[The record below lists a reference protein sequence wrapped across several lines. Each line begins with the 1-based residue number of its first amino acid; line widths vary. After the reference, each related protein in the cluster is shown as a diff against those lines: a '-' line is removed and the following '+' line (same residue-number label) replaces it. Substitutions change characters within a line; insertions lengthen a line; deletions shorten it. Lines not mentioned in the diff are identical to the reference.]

1 MRRPYVAVY
10 STMTIDGRIA
20 SRTGFSKLSCPYD
33 LKRLHSVRASSDAII
48 VGANTV
54 IVDDPLL
61 TVRYVKGRNPVR
73 VIIDGSL
80 RTNPSARVYNT
91 LNEAKTIVYTSKK
104 SDKKKKEILRRKG
117 VEVVELSD
125 DVLLDVLSIL
135 EDLYMRGV
143 RRVLVEGGGRT
154 IWSFISRRVV
164 DELMITIAPYVFGN
178 GVSVV
183 EGGGFNDITDALSF
197 KLAELRIC
205 ECGKELH
212 VRYIRE

>member
-1 MRRPYVAVY
+1 MRRPYVVVY

-33 LKRLHSVRASSDAII
+33 LKRLHSVRASSDAIV

-54 IVDDPLL
+54 IIDDPLL
-61 TVRYVKGRNPVR
+61 TVRYAEGKNPIR
-73 VIIDGSL
+73 VIIDGNL
-80 RTNPSARVYNT
+80 KTNPSAKVYNT
-91 LNEAKTIVYTSKK
+91 LNEARTIVYTSKK

-125 DVLLDVLSIL
+125 DVLLNVLSIL

-143 RRVLVEGGGRT
+143 RKVLVEGGGRT

-164 DELMITIAPYVFGN
+164 DEIMITIAPYIFGN
-178 GVSVV
+178 GVSIV
-183 EGGGFNDITDALSF
+183 EGEGFNDITDAPSF
-197 KLAELRIC
+197 KLVELKIC
-205 ECGKELH
+205 ECGRELH
-212 VRYIRE
+212 VRYVRK